1 MDAVTFSE
9 LRQNLKSVM
18 DQAANRHEP
27 VVVKRQ
33 NGENM
38 VLMSLQDYQAIEE
51 TGYLLRSPA
60 NAMRL
65 FQSLEQSLQGNVSDK
80 PKELFKE

>member
-1 MDAVTFSE
+1 MDAITYSE

-18 DQAANRHEP
+18 DHTAERHDP
-27 VVVKRQ
+27 LIIKRQ

-51 TGYLLRSPA
+51 TAYLLRSPA
-60 NAMRL
+60 NATRL
-65 FQSLEQSLQGNVSDK
+65 MQSLEQSL
-80 PKELFKE
+80 KEEVVKRPLDLLE